1 MKSLSSTAHDTR
13 IWTLLVH
20 FLLEENTSPTDNNV
34 EARLDFCSSSLLHQS
49 MQVLKIT
56 HRLITGSTR
65 IHTYSRKEVS
75 TYLPASILKS
85 GVVSDMTFAVQQKNI
100 DELTNI
106 LYDISDPD
114 SPNYGQHWSNDEV
127 SEFTS
132 NPEGLDV
139 VVSYLNSNGPSVVS
153 ETRTGEYITARA
165 PIRV

>member
-1 MKSLSSTAHDTR
+1 M
-13 IWTLLVH
+13 I
-20 FLLEENTSPTDNNV
+20 
-34 EARLDFCSSSLLHQS
+34 
-49 MQVLKIT
+49 
-56 HRLITGSTR
+56 
-65 IHTYSRKEVS
+65 
-75 TYLPASILKS
+75 
-85 GVVSDMTFAVQQKNI
+85 FAVQQKNI
-100 DELTNI
+100 VELTNI

-114 SPNYGQHWSNDEV
+114 SPNCGQHWSNEEV

>member
-1 MKSLSSTAHDTR
+1 M
-13 IWTLLVH
+13 
-20 FLLEENTSPTDNNV
+20 
-34 EARLDFCSSSLLHQS
+34 
-49 MQVLKIT
+49 KIT

-85 GVVSDMTFAVQQKNI
+85 GVVSDMIFAVQQKNI

-139 VVSYLNSNGPSVVS
+139 VVSYLNSNGASVVS